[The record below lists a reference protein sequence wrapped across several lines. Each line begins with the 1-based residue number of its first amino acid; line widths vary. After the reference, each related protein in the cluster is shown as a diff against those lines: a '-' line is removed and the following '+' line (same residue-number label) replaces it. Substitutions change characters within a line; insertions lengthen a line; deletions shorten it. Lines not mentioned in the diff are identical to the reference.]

1 MLRYALFM
9 LLTLMAQ
16 NMILSH
22 FRLFGSCPMVLPAVA
37 VAVGMFEGA
46 TLGPLFSLIMGIF
59 ADMSF
64 VEHTIFF
71 ALVLLPAV
79 VRGSVRIP
87 VLHKPALLCLYGH
100 HACGAVHHGCA
111 SDAQDLG
118 GRYMERAMLSTVIV
132 QTLWSLPFSAVA
144 YFPPTVDQVRE
155 RTCNAQQT
163 CKTGQ
168 SCGACYPHPA
178 ALTVYLVALYK
189 LQIIEGEAN

>member
-1 MLRYALFM
+1 MKDLFEKINIHRVLRYALFM

-22 FRLFGSCPMVLPAVA
+22 FRLFDSCPMVLPAVA

-71 ALVLLPAV
+71 ALVL
-79 VRGSVRIP
+79 
-87 VLHKPALLCLYGH
+87 PALSFAAAFVSQFFINRRFFAFMGITLAALFIT
-100 HACGAVHHGCA
+100 AVLQMLKTLAGDTW
-111 SDAQDLG
+111 SG
-118 GRYMERAMLSTVIV
+118 AMLSTVIV

-144 YFPPTVDQVRE
+144 YFPP
-155 RTCNAQQT
+155 A
-163 CKTGQ
+163 KWI
-168 SCGACYPHPA
+168 
-178 ALTVYLVALYK
+178 K
-189 LQIIEGEAN
+189 

>member
-1 MLRYALFM
+1 MKDLFEKINIHRVLRYALFM

-71 ALVLLPAV
+71 ALVL
-79 VRGSVRIP
+79 
-87 VLHKPALLCLYGH
+87 PALSFAAAFVSQFFINRRFFAFMGIMLAALFITAALQMLKTLAGDTWS
-100 HACGAVHHGCA
+100 G
-111 SDAQDLG
+111 
-118 GRYMERAMLSTVIV
+118 AMLSTIIV
-132 QTLWSLPFSAVA
+132 QTLWSMPFSAVA
-144 YFPPTVDQVRE
+144 YFPP
-155 RTCNAQQT
+155 A
-163 CKTGQ
+163 KWI
-168 SCGACYPHPA
+168 
-178 ALTVYLVALYK
+178 K
-189 LQIIEGEAN
+189 